1 MGITKYNGVIFIM
14 QNLQQN
20 IRHTVVYLIPFLW
33 FVIFLLV
40 PFLFVVGISF
50 TLPADGTPPVTALL
64 NYTDQTLYFTFY
76 LKNYIELVHYN
87 LIFVSL
93 FNSLKVAFI
102 TTLLCILI
110 GYPMALALS
119 RAKKNTQIVFLIL
132 IVIPYWTSFL
142 LRTYAWVTLLGNH
155 TLNKFLMDLGLPSM
169 ALLYNDFSMYLG
181 MVYCYLPFLVLPL
194 YSTLIKIDPILYDAA
209 EDLGSKPVNSFFKI
223 TLPLSMPGL
232 IAGSLLIFIPAVGEV
247 VVPQIMGGMNSLMIG
262 NIIWEEF
269 FTSNNWGMAATISVV
284 LIIILVLPILWMQ
297 RIQTKKTFV

>member
-1 MGITKYNGVIFIM
+1 M
-14 QNLQQN
+14 QNLQKSF
-20 IRHTVVYLIPFLW
+20 RHTLIYLVPMVWFLVFLLIPFI
-33 FVIFLLV
+33 FVIS
-40 PFLFVVGISF
+40 ISF
-50 TLPADGTPPVTALL
+50 TLPADGTPPVTHIFD
-64 NYTDQTLYFTFY
+64 YSDSTVHFTLYLRNY
-76 LKNYIELVHYN
+76 LELIHYN
-87 LIFVSL
+87 IIFIAL
-93 FNSLKVAFI
+93 FNSLKIAIV
-102 TTLLCILI
+102 TTILCILI

-119 RAKKNTQIVFLIL
+119 RAEKKTQLFFLIL

-155 TLNKFLMDLGLPSM
+155 RFNEFLMSLGLTSM

-194 YSTLIKIDPILYDAA
+194 YSTLIKIDPTLYEAA
-209 EDLGSKPVNSFFKI
+209 EDLGSKPINSFFKI

-269 FTSNNWGMAATISVV
+269 FTSNNWGMAAAISVV
-284 LIIILVLPILWMQ
+284 LITILALPILWMQ
-297 RIQTKKTFV
+297 RIQVKKTFI

>member
-1 MGITKYNGVIFIM
+1 M
-14 QNLQQN
+14 QNLQKN
-20 IRHTVVYLIPFLW
+20 FRHTLVYLIPFAW
-33 FVIFLLV
+33 FVVFLLI
-40 PFLFVVGISF
+40 PFLFVIAISF
-50 TLPADGTPPVTALL
+50 TIPANGTPPVSPILDYQNDALHL
-64 NYTDQTLYFTFY
+64 TLYLT
-76 LKNYIELVHYN
+76 NYIELIHFN
-87 LIFVSL
+87 IIFIAL
-93 FNSLKVAFI
+93 FNSIKVALI

-119 RAKKNTQIVFLIL
+119 RAKQKMQIFFLIL

-155 TLNKFLMDLGLPSM
+155 TVNAFLMDLGFPSM
-169 ALLYNDFSMYLG
+169 ILLYNDFSMYLG

-269 FTSNNWGMAATISVV
+269 FTSNNWGMAAAISVV
-284 LIIILVLPILWMQ
+284 LIIILAIPIMWMQ
-297 RIQTKKTFV
+297 RIQVKKTFV

>member
-1 MGITKYNGVIFIM
+1 M
-14 QNLQQN
+14 QNLQKSF
-20 IRHTVVYLIPFLW
+20 RHTLVYLIPFVW
-33 FVIFLLV
+33 FIVFLLI
-40 PFLFVVGISF
+40 PFLFVITISF
-50 TLPADGTPPVTALL
+50 TIPANGTPPVSSILDYQNNTLHL
-64 NYTDQTLYFTFY
+64 TLYFT
-76 LKNYIELVHYN
+76 NYIELIHFN
-87 LIFVSL
+87 IIFIAL
-93 FNSLKVAFI
+93 FNSIKVAFI

-119 RAKKNTQIVFLIL
+119 RAKQKVQILFLIL

-155 TLNKFLMDLGLPSM
+155 TFNKFLMSLGFPSM

-209 EDLGSKPVNSFFKI
+209 EDLGSKPINSFFKI

-269 FTSNNWGMAATISVV
+269 FTSNNWGMAAAISVV
-284 LIIILVLPILWMQ
+284 LIIILAIPIMWMQ
-297 RIQTKKTFV
+297 RIQVKKTFL

>member
-1 MGITKYNGVIFIM
+1 M
-14 QNLQQN
+14 QNLQKSF
-20 IRHTVVYLIPFLW
+20 RHTLVYLIPFVW
-33 FVIFLLV
+33 FIVFLLI
-40 PFLFVVGISF
+40 PFLFVIAISF
-50 TLPADGTPPVTALL
+50 TIPANGTPPVSSILDYQNNTLHL
-64 NYTDQTLYFTFY
+64 TLYFT
-76 LKNYIELVHYN
+76 NYIELIHFN
-87 LIFVSL
+87 IIFIAL
-93 FNSLKVAFI
+93 FNSIKVAFI

-119 RAKKNTQIVFLIL
+119 RAKQKVQILFLIL

-155 TLNKFLMDLGLPSM
+155 TFNKFLMSLGFPSM

-209 EDLGSKPVNSFFKI
+209 EDLGSKPINSFFKI

-269 FTSNNWGMAATISVV
+269 FTSNNWGMAAAISVV
-284 LIIILVLPILWMQ
+284 LIIILAIPIMWMQ
-297 RIQTKKTFV
+297 RIQVKKTFL

>member
-1 MGITKYNGVIFIM
+1 M

-119 RAKKNTQIVFLIL
+119 RAKKNTQIIFLIL

>member
-1 MGITKYNGVIFIM
+1 M
-14 QNLQQN
+14 QNLQKSL
-20 IRHTVVYLIPFLW
+20 RHRLVYLVPMIWFVVFLLIPFI
-33 FVIFLLV
+33 FVIS
-40 PFLFVVGISF
+40 ISF
-50 TLPADGTPPVTALL
+50 TLPANGTPPVTSLFEYS
-64 NYTDQTLYFTFY
+64 NSTIHFTLY
-76 LKNYIELVHYN
+76 LKNYLELIHYN
-87 LIFVSL
+87 IIFIAL
-93 FNSLKVAFI
+93 FNSLKIAVV
-102 TTLLCILI
+102 TTILCILI

-119 RAKKNTQIVFLIL
+119 RAQKKTQLFFLIL

-155 TLNKFLMDLGLPSM
+155 TFNKFLMSLGLPSM

-194 YSTLIKIDPILYDAA
+194 YSTLIKIDPTLYEAA

-269 FTSNNWGMAATISVV
+269 FTSNNWGMAAAISVV
-284 LIIILVLPILWMQ
+284 LIIILALPILWMQ
-297 RIQTKKTFV
+297 RIQVKKTFV

>member
-1 MGITKYNGVIFIM
+1 M
-14 QNLQQN
+14 QNLQKSF
-20 IRHTVVYLIPFLW
+20 RHTLVYLIPFVW
-33 FVIFLLV
+33 FIVFLLI
-40 PFLFVVGISF
+40 PFLFVIAISF
-50 TLPADGTPPVTALL
+50 TIPANGTPPVSSILDYQNNTLHL
-64 NYTDQTLYFTFY
+64 KLYFT
-76 LKNYIELVHYN
+76 NYIELIHFN
-87 LIFVSL
+87 IIFIAL
-93 FNSLKVAFI
+93 FNSIKVAFI

-119 RAKKNTQIVFLIL
+119 RAKQKVQILFLIL

-155 TLNKFLMDLGLPSM
+155 TFNKFLMSLGFPSM

-209 EDLGSKPVNSFFKI
+209 EDLGSKPINSFFKI

-269 FTSNNWGMAATISVV
+269 FTSNNWGMAAAISVV
-284 LIIILVLPILWMQ
+284 LIIILAIPIMWMQ
-297 RIQTKKTFV
+297 RIQVKKTFV

>member
-1 MGITKYNGVIFIM
+1 M
-14 QNLQQN
+14 QNLQKSL
-20 IRHTVVYLIPFLW
+20 RHRLVYLVPMTWFVVFLLIPFI
-33 FVIFLLV
+33 FVIS
-40 PFLFVVGISF
+40 ISF
-50 TLPADGTPPVTALL
+50 TLPADGTPPVTPLFDYS
-64 NYTDQTLYFTFY
+64 NSTVHFTLYLRNY
-76 LKNYIELVHYN
+76 LELIHYN
-87 LIFVSL
+87 IIFIAL
-93 FNSLKVAFI
+93 FNSLKIAVV
-102 TTLLCILI
+102 TTILCILI

-119 RAKKNTQIVFLIL
+119 RAQKKTQLFFLIL

-155 TLNKFLMDLGLPSM
+155 TFNEFLMSIGLPSM

-194 YSTLIKIDPILYDAA
+194 YSTLIKIDPTLYEAA
-209 EDLGSKPVNSFFKI
+209 EDLGSKPINSFFKI

-269 FTSNNWGMAATISVV
+269 FTSNNWGMAAAISVV
-284 LIIILVLPILWMQ
+284 LIMILALPILWMQ
-297 RIQTKKTFV
+297 RIQVKKTFI

>member
-1 MGITKYNGVIFIM
+1 M

>member
-1 MGITKYNGVIFIM
+1 M
-14 QNLQQN
+14 QNLQKSY
-20 IRHTVVYLIPFLW
+20 RHTLVYLIPYVW
-33 FVIFLLV
+33 FVVFLLI
-40 PFLFVVGISF
+40 PFLFVIAISF
-50 TLPADGTPPVTALL
+50 TIPANGTPPVSSILDYQNDALHL
-64 NYTDQTLYFTFY
+64 TLYLT
-76 LKNYIELVHYN
+76 NYIELIHFN
-87 LIFVSL
+87 IIFIAL
-93 FNSLKVAFI
+93 FNSLKVALI

-119 RAKKNTQIVFLIL
+119 RAKQKVQIFFLVL

-155 TLNKFLMDLGLPSM
+155 TVNEFLMSLGFPSM

-209 EDLGSKPVNSFFKI
+209 EDLGSRPVNSFFKI

-262 NIIWEEF
+262 NIIL
-269 FTSNNWGMAATISVV
+269 G
-284 LIIILVLPILWMQ
+284 
-297 RIQTKKTFV
+297 RIFHFK

>member
-1 MGITKYNGVIFIM
+1 M
-14 QNLQQN
+14 QNLQKSL
-20 IRHTVVYLIPFLW
+20 RHSLVYLVPMIW
-33 FVIFLLV
+33 FVIFLLI
-40 PFLFVVGISF
+40 PFIFVIGISF
-50 TLPADGTPPVTALL
+50 TLPADGTPPVTSLFDYS
-64 NYTDQTLYFTFY
+64 NSTIHFTLY
-76 LKNYIELVHYN
+76 LKNYLELIHYN
-87 LIFVSL
+87 IIFIAL
-93 FNSLKVAFI
+93 FNSLKIAAV
-102 TTLLCILI
+102 TTILCILI

-119 RAKKNTQIVFLIL
+119 QAQKKTQLFFLVL

-155 TLNKFLMDLGLPSM
+155 TVNEFLMNLGLPSM

-194 YSTLIKIDPILYDAA
+194 YSTLIKIDPTLYEAA
-209 EDLGSKPVNSFFKI
+209 EDLGSKPINSFFKI

-269 FTSNNWGMAATISVV
+269 FTSNNWGMAAAISVV
-284 LIIILVLPILWMQ
+284 LIIILALPILWMQ
-297 RIQTKKTFV
+297 RIQVKKTFV

>member
-1 MGITKYNGVIFIM
+1 M
-14 QNLQQN
+14 QNLQKSF
-20 IRHTVVYLIPFLW
+20 RHTLVYLIPFVW
-33 FVIFLLV
+33 FIVFLLI
-40 PFLFVVGISF
+40 PFLFVITISF
-50 TLPADGTPPVTALL
+50 TIPANGTPPVSSILDYQNDTLHL
-64 NYTDQTLYFTFY
+64 TLYFT
-76 LKNYIELVHYN
+76 NYIELIHFN
-87 LIFVSL
+87 IIFIAL
-93 FNSLKVAFI
+93 FNSIKVAFI

-119 RAKKNTQIVFLIL
+119 RAKQKVQILFLIL

-155 TLNKFLMDLGLPSM
+155 TFNKFLMSLGFPSM

-209 EDLGSKPVNSFFKI
+209 EDLGSKPINSFFKI

-269 FTSNNWGMAATISVV
+269 FTSNNWGMAAAISVV
-284 LIIILVLPILWMQ
+284 LIIILAIPIMWMQ
-297 RIQTKKTFV
+297 RIQVKKTFL

>member
-1 MGITKYNGVIFIM
+1 M
-14 QNLQQN
+14 QNLQKSF
-20 IRHTVVYLIPFLW
+20 RHTLVYLIPFVW
-33 FVIFLLV
+33 FIVFLLI
-40 PFLFVVGISF
+40 PFLFVIAISF
-50 TLPADGTPPVTALL
+50 TIPANGTPPVSSILDYQNDTLHL
-64 NYTDQTLYFTFY
+64 TLYFT
-76 LKNYIELVHYN
+76 NYIELIHFN
-87 LIFVSL
+87 IIFIAL
-93 FNSLKVAFI
+93 FNSIKVAFI

-119 RAKKNTQIVFLIL
+119 RAKQKVQILFLIL

-155 TLNKFLMDLGLPSM
+155 TFNKFLMSLGFPSM

-209 EDLGSKPVNSFFKI
+209 EDLGSKPINSFFKI

-269 FTSNNWGMAATISVV
+269 FTSNNWGMAAAISVV
-284 LIIILVLPILWMQ
+284 LIIILAIPIMWMQ
-297 RIQTKKTFV
+297 RIQVKKTFV

>member
-1 MGITKYNGVIFIM
+1 M
-14 QNLQQN
+14 QNLQKSF
-20 IRHTVVYLIPFLW
+20 RHTLVYLIPFVW
-33 FVIFLLV
+33 FIVFLLI
-40 PFLFVVGISF
+40 PFLFVIAISF
-50 TLPADGTPPVTALL
+50 TIPANGTPPVSSILDYQNDTLHL
-64 NYTDQTLYFTFY
+64 TLYFT
-76 LKNYIELVHYN
+76 NYIELIHFN
-87 LIFVSL
+87 IIFIAL
-93 FNSLKVAFI
+93 FNSIKVAFI

-119 RAKKNTQIVFLIL
+119 RAKQKVQILFLIL

-155 TLNKFLMDLGLPSM
+155 TFNKFLMSLGFPSM

-209 EDLGSKPVNSFFKI
+209 EDLGSKPINSFFKI

-269 FTSNNWGMAATISVV
+269 FTSNNWGMAAAISVV
-284 LIIILVLPILWMQ
+284 LIIILAIPIMWMQ
-297 RIQTKKTFV
+297 RIQVKKTFL

>member
-1 MGITKYNGVIFIM
+1 M
-14 QNLQQN
+14 QNLQKSF
-20 IRHTVVYLIPFLW
+20 RHTLVYLIPFVW
-33 FVIFLLV
+33 FIVFLLI
-40 PFLFVVGISF
+40 PFLFVITISF
-50 TLPADGTPPVTALL
+50 TIPVNGTPPVSSILDYQNNTLHL
-64 NYTDQTLYFTFY
+64 TLYFT
-76 LKNYIELVHYN
+76 NYIELIHFN
-87 LIFVSL
+87 IIFIAL
-93 FNSLKVAFI
+93 FNSIKVAFI

-119 RAKKNTQIVFLIL
+119 RAKQKVQILFLIL

-155 TLNKFLMDLGLPSM
+155 TFNKFLMSLGFPSM

-209 EDLGSKPVNSFFKI
+209 EDLGSKPINSFFKI

-269 FTSNNWGMAATISVV
+269 FTSNNWGMAAAISVV
-284 LIIILVLPILWMQ
+284 LIIILAIPIMWMQ
-297 RIQTKKTFV
+297 RIQVKKTFL

>member
-1 MGITKYNGVIFIM
+1 M

-76 LKNYIELVHYN
+76 LRNYIELVHYN

-119 RAKKNTQIVFLIL
+119 RAKKNTQIIFLIL

>member
-1 MGITKYNGVIFIM
+1 M
-14 QNLQQN
+14 QNLQKSF
-20 IRHTVVYLIPFLW
+20 RHTLVYLVPFVWFVVFLLIPFL
-33 FVIFLLV
+33 FVIA
-40 PFLFVVGISF
+40 ISF
-50 TLPADGTPPVTALL
+50 TIPANGTPPVSSIL
-64 NYTDQTLYFTFY
+64 NYQNDTLHLTLYLT
-76 LKNYIELVHYN
+76 NYIELIHFN
-87 LIFVSL
+87 IIFIAL
-93 FNSLKVAFI
+93 FNSIKVAFI

-119 RAKKNTQIVFLIL
+119 RAKQKVQIFFLIL

-155 TLNKFLMDLGLPSM
+155 TFNEFLMSIGLPSM

-209 EDLGSKPVNSFFKI
+209 EDLGSKPINSFFKI

-269 FTSNNWGMAATISVV
+269 FTSNNWGMAAAISVV
-284 LIIILVLPILWMQ
+284 LIIILAIPIMWMQ
-297 RIQTKKTFV
+297 RIQVKRTFV

>member
-1 MGITKYNGVIFIM
+1 M
-14 QNLQQN
+14 QNLQKSF
-20 IRHTVVYLIPFLW
+20 RHTLIYLVPFAWFTVFLLIPFL
-33 FVIFLLV
+33 FVIA
-40 PFLFVVGISF
+40 ISF
-50 TLPADGTPPVTALL
+50 TIPANGTPPVSSILDYQNDALHL
-64 NYTDQTLYFTFY
+64 TLYLTS
-76 LKNYIELVHYN
+76 YIELIHFN
-87 LIFVSL
+87 IIFIAL
-93 FNSLKVAFI
+93 FNSIKVALI
-102 TTLLCILI
+102 TTLMCILI

-119 RAKKNTQIVFLIL
+119 RAKQKMQIFFLIL

-155 TLNKFLMDLGLPSM
+155 TINAFLMDLGFPSM
-169 ALLYNDFSMYLG
+169 ILLYNDFSMYLG

-209 EDLGSKPVNSFFKI
+209 EDLGSKPINSFFKI

-269 FTSNNWGMAATISVV
+269 FTSNNWGMAAAISVV
-284 LIIILVLPILWMQ
+284 LIIILAIPIMWMQ
-297 RIQTKKTFV
+297 RIQVKKTFV

>member
-1 MGITKYNGVIFIM
+1 M
-14 QNLQQN
+14 QNLQKSF
-20 IRHTVVYLIPFLW
+20 RHTLIYLVPMVWFLVFLLIPFI
-33 FVIFLLV
+33 FVI
-40 PFLFVVGISF
+40 GISF
-50 TLPADGTPPVTALL
+50 TLPADGTPPVTHIFD
-64 NYTDQTLYFTFY
+64 YSDSTIHFTLYLRNY
-76 LKNYIELVHYN
+76 LELIHYN
-87 LIFVSL
+87 IIFIAL
-93 FNSLKVAFI
+93 FNSLKIAIV
-102 TTLLCILI
+102 TTILCILI

-119 RAKKNTQIVFLIL
+119 RAEKKTQLFFLIL

-155 TLNKFLMDLGLPSM
+155 TFNEFLMSLGLPSM

-194 YSTLIKIDPILYDAA
+194 YSTLIKIDPTLYEAA
-209 EDLGSKPVNSFFKI
+209 EDLGSKPINSFFKI

-269 FTSNNWGMAATISVV
+269 FTSNNWGMAAAISVA
-284 LIIILVLPILWMQ
+284 LIAILALPILWMQ
-297 RIQTKKTFV
+297 RIQVKKTFI

>member
-1 MGITKYNGVIFIM
+1 M
-14 QNLQQN
+14 QNLQKSF
-20 IRHTVVYLIPFLW
+20 RHTLVYLIPFVW
-33 FVIFLLV
+33 FIVFLLI
-40 PFLFVVGISF
+40 PFLFVITISF
-50 TLPADGTPPVTALL
+50 TIPANGTPPVSSILDCQNNTLHL
-64 NYTDQTLYFTFY
+64 TLYFT
-76 LKNYIELVHYN
+76 NYIELIHFN
-87 LIFVSL
+87 IIFIAL
-93 FNSLKVAFI
+93 FNSIKVAFI

-119 RAKKNTQIVFLIL
+119 RAKQKVQILFLIL

-155 TLNKFLMDLGLPSM
+155 TFNAFLMNLGFPSI

-209 EDLGSKPVNSFFKI
+209 EDLGSKPINSFFKI

-269 FTSNNWGMAATISVV
+269 FTSNNWGMAAAISVV
-284 LIIILVLPILWMQ
+284 LIIILAIPIMWMQ
-297 RIQTKKTFV
+297 RIQVKKTFV

>member
-1 MGITKYNGVIFIM
+1 M
-14 QNLQQN
+14 QNLQRN
-20 IRHTVVYLIPFLW
+20 IRHTIVYLIPFLW
-33 FVIFLLV
+33 FIIFLLV

-64 NYTDQTLYFTFY
+64 NYKDQTLYFTFY
-76 LKNYIELVHYN
+76 LKNYIELIHYN

-102 TTLLCILI
+102 TTILCILI

-119 RAKKNTQIVFLIL
+119 RAKKNTQIIFLIL
-132 IVIPYWTSFL
+132 IIIPYWTSFL

-209 EDLGSKPVNSFFKI
+209 EDLGSKPINSFFKI

-284 LIIILVLPILWMQ
+284 LILILVLPILWMQ